1 MTQDKFTV
9 VGGQLSGRGLVL
21 DVSTLLEGKDPEE
34 RLQARLVEIGET
46 IYAQG
51 RDSLQ
56 LSFDASSDLRD
67 AIETLRGLAVVVGV
81 FGGDRH
87 RRAADTLE
95 QLLHEHR
102 RIP

>member
-9 VGGQLSGRGLVL
+9 VGDQLSGRGLAL
-21 DVSTLLEGKDPEE
+21 DVSTLLGGKDPEAW
-34 RLQARLVEIGET
+34 RARLVEIGET
-46 IYAQG
+46 IYLQG

-102 RIP
+102 RIS